1 MAFFNLCTDDP
12 IVSELREVFKANI
25 IRIPEERIAPL
36 AILISSKKSVKFIGQ
51 VDSLMEEPTFKFSA
65 ADFHESDM
73 ASLTNKRSRVL
84 DNAVGVEIL
93 SGLLSGMGMGATPDV
108 SADFKNSNTI
118 RFHFPAVTRR
128 YIEIANIGR
137 LLSGRTFDRK
147 NLVFKTL
154 LDPGVTVH
162 LIDSIITSTNFEIE
176 AGDEAEASLKVD
188 VQKLQK
194 MLADASIEVVS
205 KGAKQIA
212 FRSKRRLAFAF
223 TCVNLSISGNGAI
236 RSVAPS
242 LEKIGSPQLADP
254 RKQERGQ
261 EAHALL
267 TRTPQLIDVEF
278 NS

>member
-51 VDSLMEEPTFKFSA
+51 VSSLMEEPTLKLSA

-73 ASLTNKRSRVL
+73 VSLTNRRSRVL
-84 DNAVGVEIL
+84 DNAIGVEIL
-93 SGLLSGMGMGATPDV
+93 SGLLAGMGNGPTPDV
-108 SADFKNSNTI
+108 SVDFKNANAL
-118 RFHFPAVTRR
+118 RFHFPAITRR
-128 YIEIANIGR
+128 YVEIAHIGR

-147 NLVFKTL
+147 NLLFKTF
-154 LDPGVTVH
+154 LDPKVTVH
-162 LIDSIITSTNFEIE
+162 LIDSVITSTNFEIE
-176 AGDEAEASLKVD
+176 AGDEAETTLNLD

-194 MLADASIEVVS
+194 MLADARIEVVS

-223 TCVNLSISGNGAI
+223 TCVNVGISGNGVI
-236 RSVAPS
+236 RSIAPS
-242 LEKIGSPQLADP
+242 LDKMGSPQLTDP
-254 RKQERGQ
+254 RNQESGL